1 MASKHMATA
10 ASAAACGFPRPWG
23 ALGEALVIYFPCPA
37 ILPAGTYVGV
47 CLWPGAHTGRC
58 RVPGARSRRHHRG
71 AASADPFLAPG
82 KPRAPRER
90 CWALWGPCPAGTFQ
104 APMASSPTA
113 LISGAP
119 RNSDTPTKRPLVSSV
134 GRDGWLYVQG
144 EGGPS
149 QARSC
154 RTTSTAQPWALAFLE
169 TLLSS
174 RDGEWWNVVSLVT
187 GKECS
192 VPSSHVAKVWHRWLY
207 EGVSREKAEELLLL
221 PCNHSGSFLIRES
234 QTRQGCYSLSV
245 RRTNHSSWDSVKHYR
260 INRLEN
266 GWLYIAPRLT
276 FPSLQEL
283 VDYYSEIGDGL
294 CCLLKEPCFIQ
305 GAVRVP
311 AQNLAPPVVVKKS
324 SLNWQ
329 ELDSSALF
337 SEAPAPEGES
347 PVSLGLREAISS
359 YLFLTEELPPEK
371 GEKGSLWKSA

>member
-1 MASKHMATA
+1 MPCRHVSSSHGIEPHCFVFRSPQKLRH
-10 ASAAACGFPRPWG
+10 SNKE
-23 ALGEALVIYFPCPA
+23 ALGEFSGPRWLA
-37 ILPAGTYVGV
+37 IRAG
-47 CLWPGAHTGRC
+47 GR
-58 RVPGARSRRHHRG
+58 GTK
-71 AASADPFLAPG
+71 PG
-82 KPRAPRER
+82 KK
-90 CWALWGPCPAGTFQ
+90 L
-104 APMASSPTA
+104 
-113 LISGAP
+113 
-119 RNSDTPTKRPLVSSV
+119 
-134 GRDGWLYVQG
+134 RDYQH
-144 EGGPS
+144 
-149 QARSC
+149 
-154 RTTSTAQPWALAFLE
+154 STAIGLGWRYVAMAFLE

-174 RDGEWWNVVSLVT
+174 RVGEWWNVVSLVT

-245 RRTNHSSWDSVKHYR
+245 RHTNHSSWDSVKHYR

-311 AQNLAPPVVVKKS
+311 AQNLALPVVVKKS
-324 SLNWQ
+324 SLNWE

-371 GEKGSLWKSA
+371 GSLWKSA

>member
-1 MASKHMATA
+1 MTSHKSQYRCQARGIHKVCSCTHPFSGHPLGAVGPLTPALLFPSCEAAGTA
-10 ASAAACGFPRPWG
+10 PVGREGQCCALRCCGLSTGLNSYVAVALCSFPAG
-23 ALGEALVIYFPCPA
+23 GEAET
-37 ILPAGTYVGV
+37 ILRPVPNGSNLGAQGSAPSAT
-47 CLWPGAHTGRC
+47 PG
-58 RVPGARSRRHHRG
+58 
-71 AASADPFLAPG
+71 
-82 KPRAPRER
+82 
-90 CWALWGPCPAGTFQ
+90 
-104 APMASSPTA
+104 
-113 LISGAP
+113 
-119 RNSDTPTKRPLVSSV
+119 
-134 GRDGWLYVQG
+134 
-144 EGGPS
+144 
-149 QARSC
+149 
-154 RTTSTAQPWALAFLE
+154 
-169 TLLSS
+169 
-174 RDGEWWNVVSLVT
+174 
-187 GKECS
+187 
-192 VPSSHVAKVWHRWLY
+192 WLY

-245 RRTNHSSWDSVKHYR
+245 RHTNHSSWDSVKHYR

-311 AQNLAPPVVVKKS
+311 AQNLALPVVVKKS
-324 SLNWQ
+324 SLNWE

-371 GEKGSLWKSA
+371 GSLWKSA